1 MALDLSKIKKKL
13 VQLQTN
19 TNKSNYTWKPPAGKT
34 VVRIV
39 PYQYDKDNCFLELYF
54 HYNISKKNPLSLE
67 TFHED
72 DPIVEF
78 SEKLKNSGDTDDW
91 KLGKKLEPKLRT
103 YVPIIVR
110 GKEKEGVKF
119 WGFGKELYKEI
130 LNIITDPDYGDITDL
145 EKGRD
150 ITVEFLTAKEAG
162 NSYGEVSIRV
172 KPNTSPATT
181 DSNVLEMI
189 NEKQSNIYDVYKK
202 PTYKE
207 LEEIL
212 QEWLNPEEA
221 DNTTEETT
229 EETTDADEP
238 AGETEEKAVEVETKK
253 VEIEKPK
260 AKVETEKP
268 KAKVEVKT
276 AGSVN
281 AAFSEL
287 FPD

>member
-13 VQLQTN
+13 AQLQTS
-19 TNKSNYTWKPPAGKT
+19 TNKSAYIWKPPVGKT
-34 VVRIV
+34 VIRIV
-39 PYQYDKDNCFLELYF
+39 PYQYDKDNCFIELYF
-54 HYNISKKNPLSLE
+54 HYNISKKNPLSLD

-78 SEKLKNSGDTDDW
+78 SEKLKNTGDTNDW

-130 LNIITDPDYGDITDL
+130 LNFITDPDYGDITDL

-150 ITVEFLTAKEAG
+150 VTVEFISAKDAG
-162 NSYGEVSIRV
+162 NNYGELSIRV

-181 DSNVLEMI
+181 DSSVLEMI
-189 NEKQSNIYDVYKK
+189 NEKQVDIFDVYKK
-202 PTYKE
+202 PTYSE
-207 LEEIL
+207 LEDIL
-212 QEWLNPEEA
+212 AAWLQPENAESQES
-221 DNTTEETT
+221 ETT
-229 EETTDADEP
+229 EEDAES
-238 AGETEEKAVEVETKK
+238 AETEETPDEVKEPVKNAPEKIVQKEKVETKIPEKTK
-253 VEIEKPK
+253 VAPK
-260 AKVETEKP
+260 
-268 KAKVEVKT
+268 
-276 AGSVN
+276 N
-281 AAFSEL
+281 ASNVGDAFKEL

>member
-13 VQLQTN
+13 AQLQTS
-19 TNKSNYTWKPPAGKT
+19 TNKSAYIWKPPVGKT
-34 VVRIV
+34 VIRIV
-39 PYQYDKDNCFLELYF
+39 PYQYDKDNCFIELYF
-54 HYNISKKNPLSLE
+54 HYNISKKNPLSLD

-78 SEKLKNSGDTDDW
+78 SEKLKNTGDTNDW

-130 LNIITDPDYGDITDL
+130 LNFITDPDYGDITDL

-150 ITVEFLTAKEAG
+150 VTVEFISAKDAG
-162 NSYGEVSIRV
+162 NNYGELSIRV

-181 DSNVLEMI
+181 DSSVLEMI
-189 NEKQSNIYDVYKK
+189 NEKQVDIFDVYKK
-202 PTYKE
+202 PTYSE
-207 LEEIL
+207 LEDIL
-212 QEWLNPEEA
+212 AAWLQPENAESQES
-221 DNTTEETT
+221 ETT
-229 EETTDADEP
+229 EEDAES
-238 AGETEEKAVEVETKK
+238 AETEETPDEVKEPVKNAPEKIVQKEKVETKIPEKTK
-253 VEIEKPK
+253 VTPK
-260 AKVETEKP
+260 
-268 KAKVEVKT
+268 
-276 AGSVN
+276 N
-281 AAFSEL
+281 ASNVGDAFKEL